1 MSPYSWFAAERIER
15 LLPQARWRGVFA
27 GAVFKQNDRSSWGL
41 DERRD
46 AGIADCD
53 ARAAEHGL
61 GPIRWPDPWPT
72 NDLLVA
78 RAMAFCARA
87 DAAEGAS
94 SDTLVRSYGL
104 AAMRLTFLEGV
115 DIGERDAV
123 LEAGRRAGIDERALG
138 DALQDPQVKDATRAL
153 TEEAVAAGVFGVPT
167 VLVGEQLFWGDDRLS
182 DAASAYD
189 QAEDAGQSP

>member
-1 MSPYSWFAAERIER
+1 MSPYSWFAAERIEQ

-27 GAVFKQNDRSSWGL
+27 GAVFKQNERSSWGL

-46 AGIADCD
+46 AGIADCEI
-53 ARAAEHGL
+53 RAAEHRL

-78 RAMAFCARA
+78 RAMAYCAVV
-87 DAAEGAS
+87 DAGS
-94 SDTLVRSYGL
+94 GDGDRLMRSFGL

-123 LEAGRRAGIDERALG
+123 LEAGRRASIDERVLG
-138 DALQDPQVKDATRAL
+138 NALQDQQIKDATRAL
-153 TEEAVAAGVFGVPT
+153 TDEAVAAGVFGVPS
-167 VLVGEQLFWGDDRLS
+167 VVVGEQLFWGDDRLL

-189 QAEDAGQSP
+189 STHEA